1 MFIKTL
7 TRSVAKVSGT
17 VPLRIVLV
25 VPFIIQI
32 TATVGIVGWLSF
44 RNGQKA
50 VNDVATQLRS
60 EITARIQERLQTY
73 VATPH
78 LVNELTARTIELN
91 QLNLQDSRSLERY
104 FWKHIQSF
112 PPISVTYIGTPKGE
126 FFGARRNPDGK
137 LHIEL
142 AKEVYGAD
150 NQGNRTKLLYST
162 PDFDPRVRPWYIA
175 AVKAGKPTWSP
186 FFSDYDTKQLNIAAI
201 QPVYDRKGSLLGVLG
216 SEFLF
221 DEVNKFLH
229 SLKIGKSGQTFIID
243 RSGMLVSTSTLDP
256 VMIIKK
262 EQTERIPAI
271 KSQNPLIRS
280 TTEYLLKRFSSL
292 SKIDST
298 KQLDFVIN
306 GKHQF
311 LQVTPL
317 KEKRGLDLLI
327 VVVVPEADF
336 MEQIN
341 ANNRTTILLCLTA
354 LVIATMVGI
363 ATSIYIVQPILRLKD
378 AATALSQGKFDQ
390 TVNLERSDELGVLAQ
405 AFNNMANQLQESF
418 TTLETKHDELQRL
431 NQQLQR
437 LDKLKDEFLANTS
450 HELRTPLNGIIG
462 IAESLIDGVTGKL
475 PGETVSNL
483 VAIASSGR
491 RLSHLINDILDFSK
505 LKNNQI
511 ELRIKPLGIREL
523 TDVVFTLSQPLI
535 GQKPLQLINSIGMDT
550 PLVDADEN
558 RLQQILHN
566 LIGNAIKFTES
577 GVIEV
582 SAELVSRGGAP
593 VPALDSLSTDDP
605 PEQLTA
611 EQESLA
617 ITISDAGIGIPHDKL
632 DTIFESFEQAD
643 GSTARVYGGTGL
655 GLAVTKKLVELHGG
669 TISVES
675 KVDEG
680 SRFTFTLPVSQQQ
693 VKISGKVSPII
704 AYASTPQF
712 TNEPS
717 SSASGLTSAMGDI
730 RVLVVDDDPVN
741 LQVLVNNLS
750 LQNYSIT
757 QAGNG
762 LKALA
767 LLESGLR
774 PDLILLDVMM
784 PRMTG
789 YEVCRRIR
797 ESFPANELPI
807 VLLTAKDQT
816 SDLLEGFDSG
826 ANDYLNKP
834 VSKQELLARI
844 KTHIQLSKIHLSCS
858 RFVPGEFLR
867 CLDKESIIDVKLGD
881 QTLKEM
887 TILLA
892 NIRSCTSLYEQKT
905 HTESFEFINAYLSR
919 ACPAIRQHKG
929 FIDKY
934 IGNSIMALF
943 PDTAEDAIAA
953 AIAMQQQVALFN
965 SQMTQQRGYPEIAI
979 AIGIHTGS
987 LMLGTIGEEQ
997 RMESTVISDAVHLA
1011 THLEELTKLYGVGII
1026 ASEQTLKHLAQ
1037 PTSYCHRLLSLVKV
1051 KGKNEPVVVFE
1062 IYEGEPP
1069 HLRELKNQTRTQFEE
1084 AVHLYYQQQFDEASQ
1099 VFQEVLQVN
1108 SQDTAAEFYIQCCED
1123 V

>member
-60 EITARIQERLQTY
+60 EVTARIQERLQTY

-175 AVKAGKPTWSP
+175 AVKAGKPSWSP
-186 FFSDYDTKQLNIAAI
+186 FFADYDTKQLNIAAI
-201 QPVYDRKGSLLGVLG
+201 QPVYNRKGSLLGVLG

-256 VMIIKK
+256 VMIIKG

-271 KSQNPLIRS
+271 KSKNPLIRS

-317 KEKRGLDLLI
+317 KEKLGLDLLI

-354 LVIATMVGI
+354 LVIATVVGI

-405 AFNNMANQLQESF
+405 AFNNMAGQLQESF

-523 TDVVFTLSQPLI
+523 TDVVLTLSQPLI
-535 GQKPLQLINSIGMDT
+535 GQKSLQLINSIGMDA

-582 SAELVSRGGAP
+582 SAEGLKVEKLKVEGSNP
-593 VPALDSLSTDDP
+593 DSNLQPANLEP
-605 PEQLTA
+605 ANPY
-611 EQESLA
+611 LA
-617 ITISDAGIGIPHDKL
+617 ITISDTGIGIPEDKL

-643 GSTARVYGGTGL
+643 GSTARIYGGTGL

-675 KVDEG
+675 KVGEG

-693 VKISGKVSPII
+693 VKLSGKVSPII

-717 SSASGLTSAMGDI
+717 SSASGSASSMGNI

-767 LLESGLR
+767 LMESGLR

-807 VLLTAKDQT
+807 VLLTAKDQI

-826 ANDYLNKP
+826 ANDYLTKP
-834 VSKQELLARI
+834 VSKQELLARM
-844 KTHIQLSKIHLSCS
+844 KTHIQLSKIHLACS

-867 CLDKESIIDVKLGD
+867 CLEKESIIDVKLGD

-892 NIRSCTSLYEQKT
+892 NIRSCTSIYEERTQK
-905 HTESFEFINAYLSR
+905 ESFEFINAYLSR
-919 ACPAIRQHKG
+919 ACPAIRQHNG

-934 IGNSIMALF
+934 IGDRIMALF
-943 PDTAEDAIAA
+943 PETAEDAIAA

-1051 KGKNEPVVVFE
+1051 KGKNEPVFVFE
-1062 IYEGEPP
+1062 IYEGDSPQ
-1069 HLRELKNQTRTQFEE
+1069 LRELKNQTRTQFEE
-1084 AVHLYYQQQFDEASQ
+1084 AVHLYYQQNFAQASQ
-1099 VFQEVLQVN
+1099 IFQEVLQVN

>member
-126 FFGARRNPDGK
+126 FFGARRAPDGK

-150 NQGNRTKLLYST
+150 KQGNRTKLLYST

-201 QPVYDRKGSLLGVLG
+201 QPVYDRNGSLIGVLG

-256 VMIIKK
+256 VMIIKG

-271 KSQNPLIRS
+271 KSKNPLIRS
-280 TTEYLLKRFSSL
+280 TTEYLLKRFINL
-292 SKIDST
+292 SKIEKA

-311 LQVTPL
+311 LQVTSL
-317 KEKRGLDLLI
+317 QEKRGLDLLI

-341 ANNRTTILLCLTA
+341 ANNRTTILLCLAA
-354 LVIATMVGI
+354 LVIATLVGI
-363 ATSIYIVQPILRLKD
+363 ATSTYIVQPILRLKD
-378 AATALSQGKFDQ
+378 AATALSKGQFDQ
-390 TVNLERSDELGVLAQ
+390 TVNLERSDELGVLAK

-437 LDKLKDEFLANTS
+437 FDKLKDEFLANTS

-523 TDVVFTLSQPLI
+523 TDVVLTLSQPLI
-535 GQKPLQLINSIGMDT
+535 GQKSLQLINSIGMDT

-566 LIGNAIKFTES
+566 LIGNALKFTES

-582 SAELVSRGGAP
+582 SAELVSCRGGAP
-593 VPALDSLSTDDP
+593 VPALESLSTDDP
-605 PEQLTA
+605 PLNKGGEY
-611 EQESLA
+611 LA
-617 ITISDAGIGIPHDKL
+617 IIISDTGIGIPEDKL

-675 KVDEG
+675 RVGEG

-717 SSASGLTSAMGDI
+717 TSASGSASSLGNI

-767 LLESGLR
+767 LMESGLR

-807 VLLTAKDQT
+807 VLLTAKDQI

-826 ANDYLNKP
+826 ANDYLTKP
-834 VSKQELLARI
+834 VSKQELLARM
-844 KTHIQLSKIHLSCS
+844 KTHIQLSKIHLACS

-867 CLDKESIIDVKLGD
+867 CLEKESIIDVKLGD
-881 QTLKEM
+881 QTLREM
-887 TILLA
+887 TILSA
-892 NIRSCTSLYEQKT
+892 KICSFMSIYEGRSPKEN
-905 HTESFEFINAYLSR
+905 FEFINAYLSQV
-919 ACPAIRQHKG
+919 CPAIRQHNG

-934 IGNSIMALF
+934 IGDSIMALF
-943 PDTAEDAIAA
+943 PETAEDAIAA
-953 AIAMQQQVALFN
+953 AITMQQQVALFN
-965 SQMTQQRGYPEIAI
+965 SQVAQQSDYPEIAI
-979 AIGIHTGS
+979 GIGIHTGS

-1011 THLEELTKLYGVGII
+1011 THLEELTKLYGASII
-1026 ASEQTLKHLAQ
+1026 VSEQTLKHLAQ
-1037 PTSYCHRLLSLVKV
+1037 PTNYCHRLLSLVKV
-1051 KGKNEPVVVFE
+1051 KGNTDSVAVFE
-1062 IYEGEPP
+1062 IYEGDSPQV
-1069 HLRELKNQTRTQFEE
+1069 RELKNQTRTQF
-1084 AVHLYYQQQFDEASQ
+1084 
-1099 VFQEVLQVN
+1099 
-1108 SQDTAAEFYIQCCED
+1108 
-1123 V
+1123 

>member
-1 MFIKTL
+1 MLIKSL
-7 TRSVAKVSGT
+7 TSSLTKVSGK

-229 SLKIGKSGQTFIID
+229 SLKIGKSGQTFVID

-271 KSQNPLIRS
+271 KSKNPLIRS

-317 KEKRGLDLLI
+317 KEKLGLDLLI

-354 LVIATMVGI
+354 LVIATVVGI

-405 AFNNMANQLQESF
+405 AFNNMAGQLQESF

-491 RLSHLINDILDFSK
+491 ILSHLINDILDFSK

-582 SAELVSRGGAP
+582 SAEELNVEGSNLSSNLQ
-593 VPALDSLSTDDP
+593 PANLEPANSY
-605 PEQLTA
+605 
-611 EQESLA
+611 LA
-617 ITISDAGIGIPHDKL
+617 ITISDTGIGIPEDKL

-675 KVDEG
+675 KFGKG
-680 SRFTFTLPVSQQQ
+680 SRFIFTLPVSQQQ

-717 SSASGLTSAMGDI
+717 SSASGLSSAMGDI
-730 RVLVVDDDPVN
+730 KVLVVDDDPVN

-767 LLESGLR
+767 LMESGLR

-826 ANDYLNKP
+826 ANDYLTKP
-834 VSKQELLARI
+834 VSKQELLARM
-844 KTHIQLSKIHLSCS
+844 KTHIQLSKIHLSYS

-867 CLDKESIIDVKLGD
+867 CLEKESIIDIRLGD
-881 QTLKEM
+881 QTLREM
-887 TILLA
+887 TILVA
-892 NIRSCTSLYEQKT
+892 NIRSCTSIYEERK
-905 HTESFEFINAYLSR
+905 HKESFEFINAYLSQV
-919 ACPAIRQHKG
+919 CPAIRQHNG

-934 IGNSIMALF
+934 IGDRIMALF
-943 PDTAEDAIAA
+943 PETTEDAIAA

-979 AIGIHTGS
+979 GIAIHTGS

-1026 ASEQTLKHLAQ
+1026 ASEETLKHLTQ
-1037 PTSYCHRLLSLVKV
+1037 PTTYCHRLLSLVKV
-1051 KGKNEPVVVFE
+1051 KGKNEPIAVFE

-1069 HLRELKNQTRTQFEE
+1069 QLRELKNQIRTQFEE
-1084 AVHLYYQQQFDEASQ
+1084 AIHLYYQQNFAQASQ
-1099 VFQEVLQVN
+1099 IFQEVLQVN